1 MSPKI
6 EIGEPSSKNAGCFWK
21 ISLHFRINNLI
32 SCSVSGTYV
41 PDFLLKFKNKFIL
54 YNFFYPFTDNNFSI
68 IAST

>member
-32 SCSVSGTYV
+32 SCSVKGTYV
-41 PDFLLKFKNKFIL
+41 PDFFLKFKKIIFLYIFI
-54 YNFFYPFTDNNFSI
+54 YPFTDNSFSI